1 MMRQNIL
8 KWHRLLSLIIAL
20 PVVLWALSGFM
31 HPIMT
36 TIRPKIGTQWLPA
49 QAIDSSQLKI
59 NLADALSKNNITQF
73 HNFRIMAIGGHTFY
87 QVIVPN
93 DKIPVYISSEN
104 GELLKNGDQL
114 YARDLAKKFLEGVKP
129 KNDTKQAQPQYS
141 ATEKGKIPI
150 AKASVNVGNEDTN
163 IKSDVNATVFDCC
176 AAATES
182 AMTCTDA
189 AKITNVQ
196 VVENFDKE
204 YKYVNRYLPAYR
216 VNFDR
221 EDGIRVYVETAQG
234 RFGYAVDDKRA
245 AFDKVFSLFHTHS
258 WLDFAGK
265 GKLTFEVLLTVMA
278 SLTTLLGLY
287 VFFTTP
293 NPKGKSDIVKTRR
306 NHRYT
311 SLAFSLFTLMFTAS
325 GAFHAAEK
333 FFPNDISQKFVQNTF
348 QNREGVFDFG
358 KLQTAI
364 GVDRPI
370 TNVQLVK
377 MNGENYFQV
386 FNKKAGGDMKKPE
399 GDKAA
404 EKGKDLMKS
413 QTVPPPT
420 TLYVKTSDYSV
431 LPDGEKKYA
440 NYLATQIS
448 QHAENEIVK
457 TEVITKFEGE
467 YGFVNKRLP
476 VWKVSFPT
484 NNKERFYV
492 ETSTGKLAAHVNDM
506 DLIEGYSFSFLHK
519 HHFMDFA
526 GKEARDFSTMFWAMG
541 VIAMSVVGF
550 ILWLKMQKKNT
561 P

>member
-1 MMRQNIL
+1 MTRQNIL
-8 KWHRLLSLIIAL
+8 KWHRTLSLIIAI

-36 TIRPKIGTQWLPA
+36 TIRPKVGTQFIANQPL
-49 QAIDSSQLKI
+49 DSSQLKL
-59 NLADALSKNNITQF
+59 NLADALSKNNIAQF

-93 DKIPVYISSEN
+93 DKTPVYISSEN

-129 KNDTKQAQPQYS
+129 KNDTKQAPPQYS
-141 ATEKGKIPI
+141 NTEKGKIPV
-150 AKASVNVGNEDTN
+150 AKASVNAGNEETN
-163 IKSDVNATVFDCC
+163 IKSDVNAAVFDCC

-189 AKITNVQ
+189 AKISA
-196 VVENFDKE
+196 VEKIEQFDKE

-221 EDGIRVYVETAQG
+221 EDGIRIYVETAQG

-245 AFDKVFSLFHTHS
+245 AFDKIFSLFHTWS
-258 WLDFAGK
+258 WLDFMGK
-265 GKLTFEVLLTVMA
+265 GKLTLEILLTLLA
-278 SLTTLLGLY
+278 ALTTCLGIY
-287 VFFTTP
+287 VFFSSPT
-293 NPKGKSDIVKTRR
+293 PKGKSQMVKTRR

-311 SLAFSLFTLMFTAS
+311 SLSISLFTLMFTLS

-333 FFPNDISQKFVQNTF
+333 FFPDTREEHFVKNTF
-348 QNREGVFDFG
+348 AANEGDFNLS
-358 KLQTAI
+358 KLQAI
-364 GVDRPI
+364 IGANHPI

-377 MNGENYFQV
+377 MEDGNYFQV
-386 FNKKAGGDMKKPE
+386 FSKSNKSGGEMKKPE
-399 GDKAA
+399 A

-420 TLYVKTSDYSV
+420 TVYINTSNYEV
-431 LPDGEKKYA
+431 LPTGEEIYA
-440 NYLATQIS
+440 QYLASKIS
-448 QHAENEIVK
+448 GHKRQDILRSD
-457 TEVITKFEGE
+457 VITKFEGE

-484 NNKERFYV
+484 NSKERFYV
-492 ETSTGKLAAHVNDM
+492 ETSTGKLAAHVNDK

-526 GKEARDFSTMFWAMG
+526 GKEARDFSTMFWAMAQ
-541 VIAMSVVGF
+541 VAMVLVGF
-550 ILWLKMQKKNT
+550 MLWWKMRKAQT
-561 P
+561 V